1 MSRWV
6 WMSGFLYSSIFHVRS
21 HYFHMHVS
29 DRAQNEHFVTVC
41 HQEIALAIQLHGF
54 SLFFSTGW
62 CIVILPSKN
71 KIGAYFKYIHCPF
84 CFVGPCYCS
93 HLSWP
98 FPSASMKCWL
108 LSETGPLG
116 KSHSVWGNTLIPF
129 NPAVQN
135 RSQISRPTQC
145 FHVFSIQYLTQTLN
159 ILFHSSSKY
168 FFNCITEINLI
179 TQKWFDLY

>member
-29 DRAQNEHFVTVC
+29 DGAQNEHFVTVC

-71 KIGAYFKYIHCPF
+71 KIGAYFKYIHCNPISIIWYGVVPF
-84 CFVGPCYCS
+84 VLLGRVIV
-93 HLSWP
+93 HIWADH
-98 FPSASMKCWL
+98 FPVPLWSADFSLKLVLW
-108 LSETGPLG
+108 ERVTQFEA
-116 KSHSVWGNTLIPF
+116 TL
-129 NPAVQN
+129 
-135 RSQISRPTQC
+135 
-145 FHVFSIQYLTQTLN
+145 
-159 ILFHSSSKY
+159 
-168 FFNCITEINLI
+168 
-179 TQKWFDLY
+179 